1 MRRSFPLLALFCAI
15 LQGCAPLPL
24 INGETLYVMV
34 TTQPRMD
41 WLKRSE
47 PHRRLWDPLL
57 KEYQRLHPNVRV
69 SIYTVREEDIRF
81 QLRQRSARG
90 LGPDLILTR
99 AAMANTLLR
108 EGLITPVPKTPGM
121 QRSIDEIWPDDLGR
135 VRKGT
140 ELAAVPVSDV
150 VTLACRNRTSLPT
163 PPRTTDELMAA
174 AASGHIIGLSMDAF
188 GIWWTAGTQGAVNE
202 LFPILLG
209 EVVHSPG
216 SEARAQ
222 KTIAGWLAWLR
233 QLAVLS
239 RVDLASGPEELSL
252 GLSSGRLDWI
262 PCYSITLGTLR
273 EAMGDRLGV
282 STLPTGP
289 GGRPPSPFNSLDV
302 WAFGLDSSDSQQ
314 QRAVDL
320 VKLSVDPFLQ
330 RRIVLESQEV
340 LSVNRLVPTPVA
352 SSGVLAA
359 LAEAVKQAE
368 SDAPSF
374 RKPFDLRHLNI
385 VVPRL
390 EGVVQQVM
398 VGVLTPEEGARQIRS
413 LAEIRTP

>member
-1 MRRSFPLLALFCAI
+1 
-15 LQGCAPLPL
+15 L
-24 INGETLYVMV
+24 INGETLYVMA
-34 TTQPRMD
+34 TTQRRMD

-47 PHRRLWDPLL
+47 SRNRLLGPLL

-69 SIYTVREEDIRF
+69 SIYTVREEDILSE
-81 QLRQRSARG
+81 LRQRSARG

-108 EGLITPVPKTPGM
+108 EGLIAPVPKTPGM
-121 QRSIDEIWPDDLGR
+121 QRSLAQIWPDDLAR
-135 VRKGT
+135 VRKET
-140 ELAAVPVSDV
+140 ELSSVPVNDV
-150 VTLACRNRTSLPT
+150 VTLACRNRSSLPT
-163 PPRTTDELMAA
+163 PLRTTDELMAA

-188 GIWWTAGTQGAVNE
+188 GIWWTAGTRGAVDE
-202 LFPILLG
+202 LIPILLG

-222 KTIAGWLAWLR
+222 ETITAWLAWLR
-233 QLAVLS
+233 QVAVLS

-252 GLSSGRLDWI
+252 GLSSGRVDWI
-262 PCYSITLGTLR
+262 PCHSLTLGTLR

-282 STLPTGP
+282 SALPTGP
-289 GGRPPSPFNSLDV
+289 GGRAPSPFNSLDV
-302 WAFGLDSSDSQQ
+302 WAFGLDSSARQQ

-359 LAEAVKQAE
+359 LAEAIKQTEAG
-368 SDAPSF
+368 APSF
-374 RKPFDLRHLNI
+374 RKPYELRHLNL
-385 VVPRL
+385 VVPRM

>member
-1 MRRSFPLLALFCAI
+1 
-15 LQGCAPLPL
+15 L
-24 INGETLYVMV
+24 INGETLYVMA
-34 TTQPRMD
+34 TTQRRME

-47 PHRRLWDPLL
+47 ARNRLWDPLL

-69 SIYTVREEDIRF
+69 SIYTVREEDILSE
-81 QLRQRSARG
+81 LRQRSARG

-108 EGLITPVPKTPGM
+108 EGLIAPVPKTPGM
-121 QRSIDEIWPDDLGR
+121 QRSLAQIWPDDLAR

-140 ELAAVPVSDV
+140 ELSSVPVGDV
-150 VTLACRNRTSLPT
+150 VTLACRNRSSLPT
-163 PPRTTDELMAA
+163 PLRTTDELMAA

-188 GIWWTAGTQGAVNE
+188 GIWWTAGTRGAVDE
-202 LFPILLG
+202 LVPILLG
-209 EVVHSPG
+209 EVVNSPG

-222 KTIAGWLAWLR
+222 KTIADWLAWLR
-233 QLAVLS
+233 QVAVLS

-252 GLSSGRLDWI
+252 GLSSGRVDWI
-262 PCYSITLGTLR
+262 PCYSLTLATLR
-273 EAMGDRLGV
+273 KAMGDRLGV
-282 STLPTGP
+282 SALPTGP
-289 GGRPPSPFNSLDV
+289 GGRPPSPFNTLNV
-302 WAFGLDSSDSQQ
+302 WAFGLDSSARQQ
-314 QRAVDL
+314 QRAIDL

-330 RRIVLESQEV
+330 RRIVVDSQEV

-359 LAEAVKQAE
+359 LAEAIKQTE

-374 RKPFDLRHLNI
+374 RKPYELRHLNL
-385 VVPRL
+385 VVPRM

-398 VGVLTPEEGARQIRS
+398 VGVITPEEGARQIRS

>member
-1 MRRSFPLLALFCAI
+1 MA
-15 LQGCAPLPL
+15 
-24 INGETLYVMV
+24 
-34 TTQPRMD
+34 TTQRRME

-47 PHRRLWDPLL
+47 ARNRLWDPLL

-69 SIYTVREEDIRF
+69 SIYTVREEDILSE
-81 QLRQRSARG
+81 LRQRSARG

-108 EGLITPVPKTPGM
+108 EGLIAPVPKTPGM
-121 QRSIDEIWPDDLGR
+121 QRSLAQIWPDDLAR
-135 VRKGT
+135 VRKGA
-140 ELAAVPVSDV
+140 ELSSVPVGDV
-150 VTLACRNRTSLPT
+150 VTLACRNRSSLPT
-163 PPRTTDELMAA
+163 PLRTTDELMAA

-188 GIWWTAGTQGAVNE
+188 GIWWTAGTRGAVDE
-202 LFPILLG
+202 LVPILLG
-209 EVVHSPG
+209 EVVNSPG

-222 KTIAGWLAWLR
+222 KTIADWLAWLR
-233 QLAVLS
+233 QVAVLS

-252 GLSSGRLDWI
+252 GLSSGRVDWI
-262 PCYSITLGTLR
+262 PCYSLTLATLR
-273 EAMGDRLGV
+273 KAMGDRLGV
-282 STLPTGP
+282 SALPSGP
-289 GGRPPSPFNSLDV
+289 GGRPPSPFNTLNV
-302 WAFGLDSSDSQQ
+302 WAFGLDSSARQQ

-330 RRIVLESQEV
+330 RRIVVDSQEV

-359 LAEAVKQAE
+359 LAEAIKQTE

-374 RKPFDLRHLNI
+374 RKPYELRHLNL
-385 VVPRL
+385 VVPRM

-398 VGVLTPEEGARQIRS
+398 VGVITPEEGARQIRS